1 MRKPATT
8 PGCGAQG
15 QESARANREALLGP
29 ESAVQASTRVGGQGC
44 GRALGSGLRGPN
56 KTNPWLFRGFER
68 PTGPPSVE
76 HQTESP
82 FITTS
87 REQSQASP

>member
-56 KTNPWLFRGFER
+56 KTNPWLFRGFEH